1 MNKQK
6 KRYYSPEFKK
16 EKISIKT
23 TVLASNVENFSSH
36 IDGTG
41 DDWGEPIIEP
51 DEPID
56 W

>member
-1 MNKQK
+1 MTKQK
-6 KRYYSPEFKK
+6 KRYSSPEFKK
-16 EKISIKT
+16 EKISIKP
-23 TVLASNVENFSSH
+23 TVLASNVENFSSY

>member
-6 KRYYSPEFKK
+6 KPYTPPEFKK
-16 EKISIKT
+16 EKISIKN
-23 TVLASNVENFSSH
+23 TVLASNVENFSSY

-41 DDWGEPIIEP
+41 DDWGEPIIDP